1 MRTACCSLVLIAT
14 YYFPFC
20 NANRHRISKRF
31 VYPSGSVIQFA
42 MGLALPAAVIGR
54 NIATNSGILVN
65 YALPTNVTELKVP
78 FSSTTRIAQEK
89 ILNEIIFMLKNNNFD
104 EECLYKSLCLLGE
117 NKHYSA
123 SLWYQL
129 FQTLIIF
136 SADDSRVLVYPNG
149 GVFKFILG
157 WGIPVHVP
165 MSVVFAHNIQFQYN
179 PIDNYTEVS
188 ELIQN
193 GVTRTLNVTKYHF
206 YSMLENILLSPEQ
219 SVDEYGSAWN
229 LGQTRRCHKIF
240 CPAVSELLG
249 RVTRIHFI

>member
-1 MRTACCSLVLIAT
+1 
-14 YYFPFC
+14 
-20 NANRHRISKRF
+20 
-31 VYPSGSVIQFA
+31 
-42 MGLALPAAVIGR
+42 
-54 NIATNSGILVN
+54 
-65 YALPTNVTELKVP
+65 
-78 FSSTTRIAQEK
+78 
-89 ILNEIIFMLKNNNFD
+89 
-104 EECLYKSLCLLGE
+104 
-117 NKHYSA
+117 
-123 SLWYQL
+123 
-129 FQTLIIF
+129 
-136 SADDSRVLVYPNG
+136 
-149 GVFKFILG
+149 
-157 WGIPVHVP
+157 

-206 YSMLENILLSPEQ
+206 YSMLENILLSENHRSTCILKLICELSSTPIFKSGILGELLQLLFTPEQ

>member
-129 FQTLIIF
+129 FQTLIIE
-136 SADDSRVLVYPNG
+136 
-149 GVFKFILG
+149 ILNYYG
-157 WGIPVHVP
+157 RFTGRNQQRIDFHK
-165 MSVVFAHNIQFQYN
+165 NNCKYN
-179 PIDNYTEVS
+179 
-188 ELIQN
+188 
-193 GVTRTLNVTKYHF
+193 TKEC
-206 YSMLENILLSPEQ
+206 SLLK
-219 SVDEYGSAWN
+219 Y
-229 LGQTRRCHKIF
+229 F
-240 CPAVSELLG
+240 
-249 RVTRIHFI
+249 F